1 MSIFRLPKAAAL
13 AALLSF
19 AASPSFV
26 TLPAFAEPITI
37 TVEDAFGD
45 AVASSF
51 DVQVV
56 GVFAERGELLVK
68 TPNKDQYPLYVP
80 EVINDPEL
88 TVTNR
93 VLEVSYVLGVV
104 TDIEVFP
111 GGEPGFSVADDVT
124 WADQGNL
131 PDDFIKRLVT
141 ATAQIVSVDA
151 AAGTVTFVAPDGE
164 TRTAQVQDPKILKEL
179 KVRPGDLA
187 DITFF
192 EAIDLEAKA

>member
-1 MSIFRLPKAAAL
+1 MSIFRLAKAAAL
-13 AALLSF
+13 AAVLS
-19 AASPSFV
+19 V
-26 TLPAFAEPITI
+26 TALPAFADPITI

-45 AVASSF
+45 AVATTF

-56 GVFAERGELLVK
+56 GVFAERSELLVK
-68 TPNKDQYPLYVP
+68 TPNKDQYALYLP

-111 GGEPGFSVADDVT
+111 GGEPGFTVADNVT

-141 ATAQIVSVDA
+141 ATAKIERVDMA
-151 AAGTVTFVAPDGE
+151 NGTVTFIAPDGE
-164 TRTAQVQDPKILKEL
+164 TRTARVQDPKILKEL

-187 DITFF
+187 DITFY
-192 EAIDLEAKA
+192 EAIELDAKA

>member
-13 AALLSF
+13 AAFLSF
-19 AASPSFV
+19 AA
-26 TLPAFAEPITI
+26 LPAFADPITI

-45 AVASSF
+45 AVATTF

-56 GVFAERGELLVK
+56 GVFAERSELLVK
-68 TPNKDQYPLYVP
+68 TPNRDQYALYLP

-88 TVTNR
+88 TVKNR
-93 VLEVSYVLGVV
+93 VLEVSYVLGVI

-111 GGEPGFSVADDVT
+111 GGDPGFTVADNVT

-141 ATAQIVSVDA
+141 ATAKIESVDEA
-151 AAGTVTFVAPDGE
+151 NGTVTFIAPDGE
-164 TRTAQVQDPKILKEL
+164 TRTTRVQDPKILKEL

-192 EAIDLEAKA
+192 EAIELDAKA

>member
-1 MSIFRLPKAAAL
+1 MSIFRLAKAAAL
-13 AALLSF
+13 AALLSVG
-19 AASPSFV
+19 A
-26 TLPAFAEPITI
+26 LPALADPITI

-45 AVASSF
+45 AVTTTF

-56 GVFAERGELLVK
+56 GVFAERSELLVK
-68 TPNKDQYPLYVP
+68 TPNRDQYALYLP

-88 TVTNR
+88 TVKNR

-111 GGEPGFSVADDVT
+111 GGDPGFTVADNVT

-141 ATAQIVSVDA
+141 ATAKIERVDMA
-151 AAGTVTFVAPDGE
+151 NGTVTFIAPDGE
-164 TRTAQVQDPKILKEL
+164 TRTAKVQDPKILKEL

-187 DITFF
+187 DITFY
-192 EAIDLEAKA
+192 EAINLDAKA

>member
-1 MSIFRLPKAAAL
+1 MSIFRLAKAAAL
-13 AALLSF
+13 AAVLS
-19 AASPSFV
+19 V
-26 TLPAFAEPITI
+26 TALPAFADPITI

-45 AVASSF
+45 AVATTF

-56 GVFAERGELLVK
+56 GVFAERSELLVK
-68 TPNKDQYPLYVP
+68 TPNKDQYALYLP

-88 TVTNR
+88 TVKNR
-93 VLEVSYVLGVV
+93 VLEVSYVLGVI

-111 GGEPGFSVADDVT
+111 GGEPGFTVADNVT

-141 ATAQIVSVDA
+141 ATAKIESVDMA
-151 AAGTVTFVAPDGE
+151 NGTVTFIAPDGE
-164 TRTAQVQDPKILKEL
+164 TRTARVQDPKILKEL

-192 EAIDLEAKA
+192 EAIELDAKA

>member
-1 MSIFRLPKAAAL
+1 MNLFHLPRAAAL
-13 AALLSF
+13 AAALSL
-19 AASPSFV
+19 AA
-26 TLPAFAEPITI
+26 LPAVADPITI
-37 TVEDAFGD
+37 TVEDAFG
-45 AVASSF
+45 AAEVTSF

-56 GVFAERGELLVK
+56 GVFAERSELLVK
-68 TPNKDQYPLYVP
+68 TPNKDQYALYLP

-88 TVTNR
+88 TVKNR
-93 VLEVSYVLGVV
+93 VLQVNYVLGVI

-111 GGEPGFSVADDVT
+111 GGEPGFTVADDVT

-141 ATAQIVSVDA
+141 ATAKIESVDT
-151 AAGTVTFVAPDGE
+151 AAGTVTFIAPDGE
-164 TRTAQVQDPKILKEL
+164 TRTAQVRDPKILQEL

-192 EAIDLEAKA
+192 EAIDLDAKA

>member
-1 MSIFRLPKAAAL
+1 MSMFRLPKAAAL

-19 AASPSFV
+19 A
-26 TLPAFAEPITI
+26 TLPALADPITV

-45 AVASSF
+45 AVATTF

-56 GVFAERGELLVK
+56 GVFAERSELLVK
-68 TPNKDQYPLYVP
+68 TPNRDQYALYLP

-88 TVTNR
+88 TVKNR
-93 VLEVSYVLGVV
+93 VLEVSYVLGVI

-111 GGEPGFSVADDVT
+111 GGDPGFTVADNVT

-141 ATAQIVSVDA
+141 ATAKIESVDMA
-151 AAGTVTFVAPDGE
+151 NGTVTFIAPDGE
-164 TRTAQVQDPKILKEL
+164 TRTARVQDPKILKEL

-192 EAIDLEAKA
+192 EAIELDAKA

>member
-1 MSIFRLPKAAAL
+1 MSIFRLAKAAAL
-13 AALLSF
+13 AAVLSV
-19 AASPSFV
+19 AA
-26 TLPAFAEPITI
+26 LPALADPITI
-37 TVEDAFGD
+37 TVEEAFGD
-45 AVASSF
+45 AVATTF

-88 TVTNR
+88 TVKNR
-93 VLEVSYVLGVV
+93 VLEVSYVLGVI

-111 GGEPGFSVADDVT
+111 GGEPGFTVEDDVT
-124 WADQGNL
+124 WADQGDL
-131 PDDFIKRLVT
+131 PEDFIKRLVT
-141 ATAQIVSVDA
+141 ATAQVVSVDA
-151 AAGTVTFVAPDGE
+151 AAGTVTFIAPDGE
-164 TRTAQVQDPKILKEL
+164 TRTAQVQDPKILQEL

-192 EAIDLEAKA
+192 EAIDLDAKA